1 MRADLYIRALNRAVE
16 ILGGRKQLAAYLRVD
31 MESLRNWTAGAV
43 HPPIEILQSVAEI
56 LKHEV
61 VKDYTCREPRKR
73 ARSKKHS
80 GPSQQ

>member
-1 MRADLYIRALNRAVE
+1 MRADLYIRALSRAVE

-31 MESLRNWTAGAV
+31 MESLQNWMAGAV

-61 VKDYTCREPRKR
+61 VKDYTRRGQRKR
-73 ARSKKHS
+73 ARAKKPS